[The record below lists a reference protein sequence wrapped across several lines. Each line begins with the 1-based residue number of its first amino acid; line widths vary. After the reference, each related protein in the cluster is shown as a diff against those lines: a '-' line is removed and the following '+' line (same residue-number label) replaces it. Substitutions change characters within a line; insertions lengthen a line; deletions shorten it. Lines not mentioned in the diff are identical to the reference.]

1 LWPALLRHASL
12 ERQVIERFNALLKRL
27 FGCSTGW
34 EEGMMQED
42 TQGWERPKCQ
52 TLVDGICG
60 KERCGDHTAAKDGE
74 SEMEE
79 PLTILQFSIKGK
91 SMKTLL
97 KQFGVGWGLSLKQY
111 VPPCR
116 ILKRFVGIARFN
128 TFSISAH
135 DTSVCST
142 CSVVTWAHHRA
153 VCTLGAFGDSIQV
166 EVVGPAFA
174 SFNE

>member
-1 LWPALLRHASL
+1 VRLSHACQLEYATSSTPVSVNYRVGGGGAQLPTRNTILDELWPALLRHASL

-79 PLTILQFSIKGK
+79 PLTIL
-91 SMKTLL
+91 
-97 KQFGVGWGLSLKQY
+97 
-111 VPPCR
+111 
-116 ILKRFVGIARFN
+116 
-128 TFSISAH
+128 
-135 DTSVCST
+135 
-142 CSVVTWAHHRA
+142 
-153 VCTLGAFGDSIQV
+153 
-166 EVVGPAFA
+166 
-174 SFNE
+174 